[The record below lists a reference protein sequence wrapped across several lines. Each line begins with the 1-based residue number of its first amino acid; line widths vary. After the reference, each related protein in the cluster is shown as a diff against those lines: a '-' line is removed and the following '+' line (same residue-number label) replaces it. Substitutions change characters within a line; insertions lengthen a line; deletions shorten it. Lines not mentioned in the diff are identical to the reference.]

1 MTEVLRLCVV
11 LVIFNLCIGGCASLG
26 PNYESPTVT
35 LSSLRALP
43 AEGMVP
49 EFEIGLR
56 ILNPNAAA
64 LELQGIVYTISVQGF
79 ELVKGVG
86 RDFPLIDGY
95 SEEEIRLSASA
106 NLLTG
111 IRFFGDMMKNQQQ
124 SLTYDFEARLDVG
137 GLFSSVEVRESGSID
152 L

>member
-11 LVIFNLCIGGCASLG
+11 LVIFNLGIGGCASLG

-35 LSSLRALP
+35 LSSFRVLP

-111 IRFFGDMMKNQQQ
+111 IRFFGDMMTNQQQ
-124 SLTYDFEARLDVG
+124 SLTYDFEARLDIG
-137 GLFSSVEVRESGSID
+137 GLFSSVEVSESGSID

>member
-1 MTEVLRLCVV
+1 MIAATRFSLLLMIISLGV
-11 LVIFNLCIGGCASLG
+11 GGCASLS
-26 PNYESPTVT
+26 PNHEPPTVT
-35 LSSLRALP
+35 LSSFRALP
-43 AEGMVP
+43 SEGMAP

-64 LELQGIVYTISVQGF
+64 LELQGIVYTVSVQGF

-86 RDFPLIDGY
+86 RDFPLIEGY
-95 SEEEIRLSASA
+95 SEEEITLSASA

-111 IRFFGDMMKNQQQ
+111 IRFFGDMMTNQQQ
-124 SLTYDFEARLDVG
+124 SLTYDFEARLDIG
-137 GLFSSVEVRESGSID
+137 GLFSSVEVSESGSID

>member
-1 MTEVLRLCVV
+1 M
-11 LVIFNLCIGGCASLG
+11 A
-26 PNYESPTVT
+26 
-35 LSSLRALP
+35 
-43 AEGMVP
+43 P

-64 LELQGIVYTISVQGF
+64 LELQGIVYTVSVQGF

-86 RDFPLIDGY
+86 RDFPLIEGY
-95 SEEEIRLSASA
+95 SEEEITLSASA

-111 IRFFGDMMKNQQQ
+111 IRFFGDMMTNQQQ
-124 SLTYDFEARLDVG
+124 SLTYDFEARLDIG
-137 GLFSSVEVRESGSID
+137 GLFSSVEVSESGSID